1 VAYRAALD
9 HPERVA
15 KLAVLDVLPI
25 DTVWD
30 RANAEMALAFW
41 PWALLSQPEPLPER
55 LLTSAPD
62 AIIDHALSDNWGTP
76 ADTFNQSVR
85 AAYRNAISDSDHA
98 HAICEE
104 YRAAA
109 TIDREHDAANRQ
121 AGRRISCPVLALWSA
136 NGPLATWYTS
146 EGGPLALWRELATNV
161 NGGPVDGGHFFPEE
175 HPQETATA
183 LTQFFA

>member
-1 VAYRAALD
+1 VD
-9 HPERVA
+9 

-41 PWALLSQPEPLPER
+41 PWSLLSQPEPLPER
-55 LLTSAPD
+55 LLASAPD

-76 ADTFNQSVR
+76 ADTFDESVR
-85 AAYRNAISDSDHA
+85 AAYVAALRDPDHA

-104 YRAAA
+104 YREAA
-109 TIDREHDAANRQ
+109 TIDREHDAADRQ

-136 NGPLATWYTS
+136 SGPLATWYTS
-146 EGGPLALWRELATNV
+146 EGGPLALWRELATDV
-161 NGGPVDGGHFFPEE
+161 NGGPAEGGHFFPEE
-175 HPQETATA
+175 HPQEAATA